1 MTSNCET
8 TLDIELDMSG
18 ILAAD
23 IYANEYSSAK
33 PEVDLKLKTL
43 VNEFYDTIKPLKSNR
58 FNAQVTALSNIYMG
72 EVFALGIHNEAS
84 IGWVDQIFSKL
95 RCFVLNT
102 KAHSFENNQY
112 TVNLSKIF
120 STSLIELGNTATEE
134 TFTSSMKSALKL
146 LNHRFSCLQT
156 KFEL

>member
-1 MTSNCET
+1 MTSICET

-23 IYANEYSSAK
+23 IYANEYSSGK
-33 PEVDLKLKTL
+33 PEVDLRLKTL
-43 VNEFYDTIKPLKSNR
+43 VNEFYETIKPLKSNR

-72 EVFALGIHNEAS
+72 EVFSLGVHNEAS
-84 IGWVDQIFSKL
+84 IEWLDKIFSDL

-102 KAHSFENNQY
+102 KVHSFENNQY
-112 TVNLSKIF
+112 TVNISKIF
-120 STSLIELGNTATEE
+120 STTIIELGNTVTEE
-134 TFTSSMKSALKL
+134 TFASSMKSSLKL